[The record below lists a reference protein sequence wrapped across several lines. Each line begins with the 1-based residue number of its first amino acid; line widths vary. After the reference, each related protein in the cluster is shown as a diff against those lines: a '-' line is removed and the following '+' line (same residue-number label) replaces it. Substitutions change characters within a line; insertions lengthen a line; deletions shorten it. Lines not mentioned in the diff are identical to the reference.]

1 VCSPPYLSSC
11 PILSFSVSIRGLG
24 TTLAV
29 RQRSSGG
36 LQRFSP
42 SGFLYKKMLSL
53 WPLARGQHF
62 SLAGTTNIRFLIFS
76 SVLLTSL
83 SKERL
88 DRSLPLRGLR
98 SRWHARSFPKQRSL
112 LMDSFRLTQCDIYF
126 LKVPPAFPI
135 HGTRMQTK
143 DKRLWSS
150 ISICI
155 QISSFLTDHTF
166 FLSDAPLFTSKFV
179 SLVLTICVKRGSQC
193 YSPMSDWSSWCS
205 SSDG

>member
-1 VCSPPYLSSC
+1 VVSEPPSQCASVPPGGFRGFHLRVSS
-11 PILSFSVSIRGLG
+11 I
-24 TTLAV
+24 
-29 RQRSSGG
+29 
-36 LQRFSP
+36 
-42 SGFLYKKMLSL
+42 KKCCLFGR
-53 WPLARGQHF
+53 WREDNIF

-166 FLSDAPLFTSKFV
+166 FLSDAHLFTSKFV